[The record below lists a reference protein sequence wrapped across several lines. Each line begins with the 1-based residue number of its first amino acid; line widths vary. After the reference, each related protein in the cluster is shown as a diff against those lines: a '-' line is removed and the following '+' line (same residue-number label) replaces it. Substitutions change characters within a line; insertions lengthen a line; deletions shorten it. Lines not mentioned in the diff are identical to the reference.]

1 MATNVDAK
9 LLKQTKFP
17 ADFSQKVDMRK
28 VNVEVMKKWIA
39 GKISEILGSEDDVV
53 IELCFNLLEGSR
65 FPDIKVLQIQL
76 TGFLDKDTP
85 KFCKE
90 LWTLCLSAQ
99 SNPQGVPKEL
109 LEAKKLELIQEKVF
123 QILPIVEY
131 PGLTPRKPPKRRK
144 GAMSKNGHGREI
156 LIIFGRG
163 SGLSEDE
170 AVAVETEHITTTI
183 DVLPET
189 RGPRLRGAVRHRTG
203 MTTVDRHAVILLT
216 PTYLVIEVND
226 DTKAGAGHHHRDDR
240 PVGLCPARRHLQD
253 DVNMMTRDQEDTVT
267 VPAGLQ
273 HRYAE
278 AAEGLESKTI
288 PKEAEP
294 SRRTPQSQPSTKITA
309 RQAQGKFTIIIIDLQ
324 IPFSFDR
331 KASRGQR
338 QIEEIS
344 GEAITT
350 VGVEATVAVDV
361 QFTSQLNKPR
371 AEAPA
376 LQGSEKERDIGR

>member
-1 MATNVDAK
+1 
-9 LLKQTKFP
+9 
-17 ADFSQKVDMRK
+17 
-28 VNVEVMKKWIA
+28 
-39 GKISEILGSEDDVV
+39 
-53 IELCFNLLEGSR
+53 
-65 FPDIKVLQIQL
+65 
-76 TGFLDKDTP
+76 
-85 KFCKE
+85 
-90 LWTLCLSAQ
+90 
-99 SNPQGVPKEL
+99 
-109 LEAKKLELIQEKVF
+109 
-123 QILPIVEY
+123 
-131 PGLTPRKPPKRRK
+131 
-144 GAMSKNGHGREI
+144 MSKNGHGREI

-278 AAEGLESKTI
+278 AAEGLESVD
-288 PKEAEP
+288 
-294 SRRTPQSQPSTKITA
+294 TP
-309 RQAQGKFTIIIIDLQ
+309 L
-324 IPFSFDR
+324 
-331 KASRGQR
+331 
-338 QIEEIS
+338 
-344 GEAITT
+344 
-350 VGVEATVAVDV
+350 VAVIEQDPTHP
-361 QFTSQLNKPR
+361 QIRLAHGHPEDYPEGGGALTSYPPVPTLHEDYGTASTGEVHYHHHRSPDPVLVR
-371 AEAPA
+371 
-376 LQGSEKERDIGR
+376 